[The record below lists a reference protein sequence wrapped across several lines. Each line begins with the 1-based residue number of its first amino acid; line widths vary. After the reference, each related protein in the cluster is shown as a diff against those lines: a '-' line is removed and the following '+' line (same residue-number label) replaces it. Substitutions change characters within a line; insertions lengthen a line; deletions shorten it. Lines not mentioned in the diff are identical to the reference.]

1 MGRTIPPRP
10 SACSRRTR
18 SPASASTAPLA
29 SCCRP
34 GIGWRRYRNEVRN
47 AAARTWGQT
56 MDVSFEDYRSSW
68 LDSVTE
74 GSPTTVQLGHRFAHK
89 IASQWL
95 DVDDDTL
102 EVTYCDGSGDGG
114 IDILVLDRAGLVNPD
129 EEPEGDTWY

>member
-1 MGRTIPPRP
+1 
-10 SACSRRTR
+10 
-18 SPASASTAPLA
+18 
-29 SCCRP
+29 
-34 GIGWRRYRNEVRN
+34 
-47 AAARTWGQT
+47 

-129 EEPEGDTWY
+129 EEPEVILGISFRASTARPLREAALYSRKVKRSLKLLSDRERTSPL